1 MPRLPH
7 FIQGVRSP
15 PIFQDPLFIS
25 AAFCVTLWDMFGLGL
40 PEIIIILIVALL
52 VVGPTKLPELAR
64 SLGRAFNDFR
74 RMADDVKDTF
84 NEEVVK
90 EVEDIKKIDV
100 MGETDHAATED
111 KTRTPSQEAAA
122 PDVPQE
128 EKTPPPSQA
137 KDDSTQKQDQTNE
150 TKAT

>member
-1 MPRLPH
+1 
-7 FIQGVRSP
+7 
-15 PIFQDPLFIS
+15 
-25 AAFCVTLWDMFGLGL
+25 MFGLGL

-52 VVGPTKLPELAR
+52 VVGPSKLPELAR

-100 MGETDHAATED
+100 MSESNEPSDKEEVASPDTEATKPAESGNEGHVPSAYDAKEED
-111 KTRTPSQEAAA
+111 SKEQSGKNEA
-122 PDVPQE
+122 
-128 EKTPPPSQA
+128 
-137 KDDSTQKQDQTNE
+137 
-150 TKAT
+150 KAT